1 MAGRAFCVTN
11 LELDNFPHPLP
22 PPSYEQCVA
31 PVKTTRADD
40 FTVTPLAVIAL
51 LDWYD
56 EEDW

>member
-1 MAGRAFCVTN
+1 MTN

-31 PVKTTRADD
+31 SVKTTRAAD